1 MQEFI
6 ILLIALWGHRC
17 ETFSSWRQ
25 VARLSQAF
33 IEGHRRVLTLL
44 ICICKSVRQRYTA
57 SLTSHVRGELGCEV
71 PQAGEFG
78 AQVELRLI
86 EQNGQDCLGGA
97 GIVNDLFGKEDL
109 AMIVAMLQSR
119 PVIFL

>member
-1 MQEFI
+1 MQELPT
-6 ILLIALWGHRC
+6 LLNASWGHRC
-17 ETFSSWRQ
+17 ETFSGWRQ
-25 VARLSQAF
+25 AARLSQAF
-33 IEGHRRVLTLL
+33 SEGHRRVLMLL
-44 ICICKSVRQRYTA
+44 ICICKSMRQRYTA

-78 AQVELRLI
+78 AQVKLWLI

-119 PVIFL
+119 PIILL